1 MANPIRTK
9 THRHKT
15 HQHPTARKTSPD
27 KTTNQQPRIQTSP
40 AQNQAAI
47 ARSLFLAGAISSQA
61 RLVYHE
67 QTNERNE
74 IVQALLCLF
83 DARSKFVLFDRMA
96 GVGAKTCRCARS
108 HMCQHESSEF
118 LDPKRALWCEVAGIK
133 VRRGL
138 IGGAI

>member
-96 GVGAKTCRCARS
+96 GVGGQNLS
-108 HMCQHESSEF
+108 
-118 LDPKRALWCEVAGIK
+118 LRAL
-133 VRRGL
+133 
-138 IGGAI
+138 